1 MKASTKRRWI
11 YIVSIA
17 LILCCVLLF
26 FSPKTTTARIALAI
40 APADVHN
47 DVASVAMTVPTECML
62 QTVYLRGNKNV
73 PREGELMTLIING
86 EKISVANFGSLPNAK
101 GEQIPDFENK
111 LVQLDFKKLSKEKN
125 LVITYENLH
134 PAVKRNDLELVVEIV
149 GEDEVVKNW
158 NSFIKLNRRHLDTPK
173 PAVPEKNSNTDQ
185 IPTQTPEKQSAAEAE
200 KKAPETAGAVK

>member
-11 YIVSIA
+11 YIVSVA
-17 LILCCVLLF
+17 LILCCVLLC
-26 FSPKTTTARIALAI
+26 FSPKTTTARFALVI

-47 DVASVAMTVPTECML
+47 SVASATVTIPTECML
-62 QTVYLRGNKNV
+62 QTIYLRGNKNV
-73 PREGELMTLIING
+73 PREGELMTLVING
-86 EKISVANFGSLPNAK
+86 EKITVANFGQLPTAK
-101 GEQIPDFENK
+101 GEQVPEFENK

-149 GEDEVVKNW
+149 GDSEVVKDW
-158 NSFIKLNRRHLDTPK
+158 NSLVKISRPRLDTPK
-173 PAVPEKNSNTDQ
+173 PAVPEKNSNTDK
-185 IPTQTPEKQSAAEAE
+185 IPAETPE